1 MAPDKLIS
9 RDAELGRLEVEEPAN
24 GRRRS
29 GPMVASEAD
38 PASPIPDQQD
48 AASKD
53 NGSEG
58 ILLF

>member
-24 GRRRS
+24 GGRRS

-53 NGSEG
+53 NCSEG